1 MIYVSSTIEV
11 IVQDLLLALQSIF
24 ALIPGPLGI
33 YAAHSAFGFMRQ
45 AVAQVESNALDTLP
59 NIGRFLFP
67 IDNSSSKIIQLSD
80 LSANCAQTVL
90 IPVQSNLN
98 MTLSSVMSNALEFLA
113 LASQGNFTALTSS
126 LPDQSNYLYFAF
138 NTYLISQTLSGNK
151 VYGSWRGKQTHR

>member
-1 MIYVSSTIEV
+1 MIDVLSTIEV

-24 ALIPGPLGI
+24 ALIPGPLEI
-33 YAAHSAFGFMRQ
+33 YAAHSAFGFTRQ
-45 AVAQVESNALDTLP
+45 AVAQVESNALNTLP

-98 MTLSSVMSNALEFLA
+98 MTLSSVMSNASEFLA
-113 LASQGNFTALTSS
+113 FASQGNFTALASS
-126 LPDQSNYLYFAF
+126 LPDQSNYLYFASTPILF
-138 NTYLISQTLSGNK
+138 L
-151 VYGSWRGKQTHR
+151 RP